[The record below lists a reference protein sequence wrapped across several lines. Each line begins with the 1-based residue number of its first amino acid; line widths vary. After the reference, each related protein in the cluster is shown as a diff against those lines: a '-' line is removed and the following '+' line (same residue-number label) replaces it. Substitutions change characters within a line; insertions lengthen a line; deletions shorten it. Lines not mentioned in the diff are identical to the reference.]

1 VTRNTNFNILRIFFS
16 DAINAIVAIVYKMTQ
31 TNPLQYRPNA
41 CPLCLTC
48 LVCTEVYGKN
58 CICPPKELKW
68 QRKSNEYKI
77 DFRHK
82 PLDTVTA
89 RKQKIK
95 LDNVFVNWFHSN
107 ISRIATCYT
116 DIHIRK

>member
-1 VTRNTNFNILRIFFS
+1 
-16 DAINAIVAIVYKMTQ
+16 MTQ

-58 CICPPKELKW
+58 CICPSKELKW
-68 QRKSNEYKI
+68 QRRSNEYKI
-77 DFRHK
+77 DFHHK
-82 PLDTVTA
+82 SLDMVAA

-95 LDNVFVNWFHSN
+95 LDNVFVNWFHS
-107 ISRIATCYT
+107 
-116 DIHIRK
+116 

>member
-1 VTRNTNFNILRIFFS
+1 
-16 DAINAIVAIVYKMTQ
+16 MTQ

-82 PLDTVTA
+82 PLDTVAA

-116 DIHIRK
+116 DIHIRKGSLILARITDLARVIADHLRSCAYECV

>member
-1 VTRNTNFNILRIFFS
+1 MTRNTNFNIFKNFFFY
-16 DAINAIVAIVYKMTQ
+16 AIVAIVYKMTQ
-31 TNPLQYRPNA
+31 TNPLQYRP
-41 CPLCLTC
+41 
-48 LVCTEVYGKN
+48 
-58 CICPPKELKW
+58 
-68 QRKSNEYKI
+68 

-82 PLDTVTA
+82 PLDTVAT